1 MWSPL
6 LRPDAG
12 ALAAREE
19 ALEAMV
25 EACTAKPRRPT
36 GRPGVCQRIQGGFAR
51 CRLCLFRFPTDDLAA
66 AHNTMTKHFRGHHK
80 GHTPAGVPD
89 WHQQQPS
96 LVVPLTAD
104 QNCAWKLL

>member
-36 GRPGVCQRIQGGFAR
+36 GRPGGW
-51 CRLCLFRFPTDDLAA
+51 LC
-66 AHNTMTKHFRGHHK
+66 
-80 GHTPAGVPD
+80 
-89 WHQQQPS
+89 S
-96 LVVPLTAD
+96 LSVVFV
-104 QNCAWKLL
+104 